1 MRAAA
6 AAGKAQA
13 GVKGR
18 GAARRPVSAVTDSTS
33 PMGERAAG
41 EGRTVCLETDSMASE
56 TAEEGLL
63 ALPAVSMIKTTSRGR
78 ILELELRLGV

>member
-6 AAGKAQA
+6 ADGAEAGKAQA
-13 GVKGR
+13 RVKGR
-18 GAARRPVSAVTDSTS
+18 PRPVSAVTDSTS

-56 TAEEGLL
+56 RDSG
-63 ALPAVSMIKTTSRGR
+63 GR
-78 ILELELRLGV
+78 RACLRCPLFL